1 MKGSET
7 ILSINTDPEANIFKI
22 AHYGLVGDLYKIVP
36 ALIERIKKCGDSR
49 HFMAAP
55 EK

>member
-1 MKGSET
+1 MRGSET
-7 ILSINTDPEANIFKI
+7 ILSINTDPEANIFKV

-36 ALIERIKKCGDSR
+36 ALIERIKKCRDNSQ
-49 HFMAAP
+49 FMAAL